1 MPDNK
6 DMQKSGS
13 RSSEENSSMDN
24 MSDRD
29 LRSQG
34 LNQPS
39 IKGTPGLDSSGGY
52 GKDTGSQEGVD
63 ENATAGGRVG
73 QFSDKNRGN
82 EDQWSPGA
90 SGGPSDD

>member
-1 MPDNK
+1 MPNNK
-6 DMQKSGS
+6 DMQKSRS
-13 RSSEENSSMDN
+13 RNSKGNSSMDN
-24 MSDRD
+24 ISDD
-29 LRSQG
+29 ELRSQG

-52 GKDTGSQEGVD
+52 GKDTGAQGSMD
-63 ENATAGGRVG
+63 EETTAGGRTG
-73 QFSDKNRGN
+73 QFSDRNRGS